1 MTGYYTTSS
10 TIGSCYYCN
19 YCILRLRLRLLLLLL
34 LYIYTSMKICVCVK
48 LR

>member
-19 YCILRLRLRLLLLLL
+19 YCIFYYDYDYSYYCYYRVKPSYFGRKKKFRL
-34 LYIYTSMKICVCVK
+34 
-48 LR
+48 